1 MSYVALYRKFRPNDF
16 GDVKGQDHIVT
27 ALRNQIT
34 SDRIGHAYLFSGTRG
49 TGKTTIAKIFAK
61 AANCLNPGENGPC
74 NECEMCKAINNQT
87 SLNVTEIDAASN
99 NGVDN
104 IRQIVD
110 EVAYSPTEG
119 KYKVYIIDEVHML
132 SGGAFNAL
140 LKTLEEPPSYV
151 IFILAT
157 TEAHKIPVTI
167 LSRCQRYEFKRMKV
181 ETIVSRIEELMERE
195 GISADEKA
203 VKYIAKCADGAMRDA
218 LSLLDQCISFH
229 YGEKLTY
236 ENVLEVLGAVDI
248 DIFVDM
254 LTCIMKGE
262 VSRGIKVI
270 ESIILDGKDLNQF
283 VINFTWFLRNL
294 MLVKS
299 TENTMDLVDV
309 GEEKLLEL
317 RKVSVDVDMDVLMR
331 YIRIFSELSNQLKYA
346 TQKRVLLEA
355 AFIKMCKPQMEDNVE
370 SLLNRI
376 DILEKK
382 LESGVVVTGTQ
393 GAGVTGAAYGMGT
406 TGGVS
411 GANGDNQG
419 TASAGVN
426 AAGDASGMSSAADN
440 LTPQRRAELVKALPD
455 EIKELARNW
464 QMVINKTP
472 IYIRESLKMATPF
485 VAEDGTLILMFEDNF
500 AYSSVSTEIH
510 MAQISNIIVSII
522 NKDVNIK
529 TQFKSKAT
537 DVSDNMV
544 NIASIINAEITY
556 EN

>member
-16 GDVKGQDHIVT
+16 KDVKGQDHIVT
-27 ALRNQIT
+27 ALKNQIA

-61 AANCLNPGENGPC
+61 AANCLNLTPDGPC

-87 SLNVTEIDAASN
+87 SLNVSEIDAASN

-132 SGGAFNAL
+132 SQGAFNAL

-181 ETIVSRIEELMERE
+181 ETIALRLNELMERE

-248 DIFVDM
+248 DIFVKM
-254 LTCIMKGE
+254 LECIIQGR
-262 VSRGIKVI
+262 VSDGIKII
-270 ESIILDGKDLNQF
+270 ESVILDGKDLNQF

-294 MLVKS
+294 MLVK
-299 TENTMDLVDV
+299 TTDNTMELVDV

-317 RKVSVDVDMDVLMR
+317 RKISVEVDIEVLIR
-331 YIRIFSELSNQLKYA
+331 YIRIFSDLSNQLKYA

-355 AFIKMCKPQMEDNVE
+355 AFIKLCKPQMEDDVE

-376 DILEKK
+376 DVLEKQ
-382 LESGVVVTGTQ
+382 LENGVVV
-393 GAGVTGAAYGMGT
+393 ASNAT
-406 TGGVS
+406 TGQAQG
-411 GANGDNQG
+411 GTEANGDMAGGNDEG
-419 TASAGVN
+419 NSPASDIEMSPEKV
-426 AAGDASGMSSAADN
+426 ASLMKAM
-440 LTPQRRAELVKALPD
+440 PEEL
-455 EIKELARNW
+455 KELAKGW

-472 IYIRESLKMATPF
+472 ISLRGSLKMATPY
-485 VAEDGTLILMFEDNF
+485 VSEDGAFVLMFEDNF
-500 AYSSVSTEIH
+500 AYSMVCTEMH
-510 MAQISNIIVSII
+510 MAQIKNIIVSII
-522 NKDVNIK
+522 NKDV
-529 TQFKSKAT
+529 TLRPMYR
-537 DVSDNMV
+537 DNAKEV
-544 NIASIINAEITY
+544 KDSLLSISSIINAEITY